1 MDNLIFDRTSNDV
14 REALNNAKSEENL
27 KGAYN
32 YTDLNRVESWCEYLQ
47 NVLGEYGFDE
57 ELEIKKNWSLTDYP
71 TLSQVNRIRGNI
83 DILKTFCSSLLTESI
98 VYNNTMTYEQ
108 ANIIEKILYDIDLH
122 INEMTKM
129 LNVNYGVG
137 FFLIKNKYISIE
149 AKEG

>member
-1 MDNLIFDRTSNDV
+1 MDDLIFDRTSNDV
-14 REALNNAKSEENL
+14 REALNNPKSKENL

-32 YTDLNRVESWCEYLQ
+32 YADLNRVESWCEYLQ
-47 NVLGEYGFDE
+47 NVLSEYGFDE
-57 ELEIKKNWSLTDYP
+57 ELEIKKNWSVTDYP
-71 TLSQVNRIRGNI
+71 TLSQVNRIRENI
-83 DILKTFCSSLLTESI
+83 DVLKEFCSSLITETI

-137 FFLIKNKYISIE
+137 FFSIKNKYITIE
-149 AKEG
+149 AKEE